1 MKKWLTM
8 VLLLA
13 LLLTGC
19 GGTSSGEN
27 ENGSSDQS
35 AAGHTGGDL
44 AAQAQKDPW
53 GLVLAAE
60 AVTDTGLTLRFVQSG
75 GEPSGELQ
83 TGSPYWLEREENGEW
98 TAVEPLMEDV
108 AWDMMAYLI
117 SMDGETEMA
126 VDWTALYGQLP
137 AGSYR
142 LGKSVM
148 DFRDT
153 GDYDYYACFVVAEGV
168 PLSGSLSAL
177 ARH

>member
-75 GEPSGELQ
+75 GNPSGELE
-83 TGSPYWLEREENGEW
+83 TGSLYWLERETGDGWEKM
-98 TAVEPLMEDV
+98 EPLIEDL
-108 AWDMMAYLI
+108 AWTTEAYLI
-117 SMDGETEMA
+117 AMDDETEMA

-137 AGSYR
+137 PGSYR
-142 LGKSVM
+142 LGKTVM
-148 DFRDT
+148 DFRGT
-153 GDYDYYACFVVAEGV
+153 GDYDQRDYYAYFTVE
-168 PLSGSLSAL
+168 
-177 ARH
+177 

>member
-1 MKKWLTM
+1 MKKMFAL

-19 GGTSSGEN
+19 GGTDSGGQTEN
-27 ENGSSDQS
+27 DTPGQDTADQTS
-35 AAGHTGGDL
+35 GDL

-60 AVTDTGLTLRFVQSG
+60 DVTDTGLTLRFIQSG

-126 VDWTALYGQLP
+126 VDWTALCGQLT

-153 GDYDYYACFVVAEGV
+153 GDYDQKGYYACF
-168 PLSGSLSAL
+168 AL
-177 ARH
+177 A

>member
-1 MKKWLTM
+1 MKKMFAL

-19 GGTSSGEN
+19 GGTDSG
-27 ENGSSDQS
+27 GQ
-35 AAGHTGGDL
+35 TGNDTEGQDTTSQTDGDL
-44 AAQAQKDPW
+44 TTQEDPW

-60 AVTDTGLTLRFVQSG
+60 NVTDTGLTLRFIQSG

-126 VDWTALYGQLP
+126 VDWTVLYGQLP

-148 DFRDT
+148 DFRGT
-153 GDYDYYACFVVAEGV
+153 GDYDQKDYYVCFAVA
-168 PLSGSLSAL
+168 
-177 ARH
+177 

>member
-60 AVTDTGLTLRFVQSG
+60 DVTDTGLTLRFVQSG
-75 GEPSGELQ
+75 GNPSGELE
-83 TGSPYWLEREENGEW
+83 TGSLYWLERETGDGWEKM
-98 TAVEPLMEDV
+98 EPLIEDL
-108 AWDMMAYLI
+108 AWTTEAYLI
-117 SMDGETEMA
+117 AMDDETEMA

-137 AGSYR
+137 PGSYR

-148 DFRDT
+148 DFRDPGDY
-153 GDYDYYACFVVAEGV
+153 GDYDEKDYYAAF
-168 PLSGSLSAL
+168 SLT
-177 ARH
+177 

>member
-1 MKKWLTM
+1 MKK
-8 VLLLA
+8 LLGLALACA

-60 AVTDTGLTLRFVQSG
+60 DVTDTGLTLRFVQSG
-75 GEPSGELQ
+75 GNPSGELE
-83 TGSPYWLEREENGEW
+83 TGSLYWLERETGDGWEKM
-98 TAVEPLMEDV
+98 EPLIEDL
-108 AWDMMAYLI
+108 AWTTEAYLI
-117 SMDGETEMA
+117 AMDDETEMA

-137 AGSYR
+137 PGSYR

-148 DFRDT
+148 DFRDPGDY
-153 GDYDYYACFVVAEGV
+153 GDYDEKDYYAAF
-168 PLSGSLSAL
+168 SLT
-177 ARH
+177 

>member
-1 MKKWLTM
+1 MKKMFVL

-13 LLLTGC
+13 MLLTGC
-19 GGTSSGEN
+19 GGTDSSGQTEN
-27 ENGSSDQS
+27 DIPGQDTTDQT
-35 AAGHTGGDL
+35 AGDL
-44 AAQAQKDPW
+44 TDQEDPW

-60 AVTDTGLTLRFVQSG
+60 DVTDTGLTLCFIQSG

-98 TAVEPLMEDV
+98 TAVEPLIENV

-126 VDWTALYGQLP
+126 VDWSTLYGQLP

-148 DFRDT
+148 DFRET
-153 GDYDYYACFVVAEGV
+153 GDYDQRDYYAAFTIT
-168 PLSGSLSAL
+168 
-177 ARH
+177 

>member
-1 MKKWLTM
+1 MNMKKMFAL

-13 LLLTGC
+13 MLLTGC
-19 GGTSSGEN
+19 GGTDSSGQTEN
-27 ENGSSDQS
+27 DIPGQDTTDQ
-35 AAGHTGGDL
+35 TDGDL
-44 AAQAQKDPW
+44 TIQAQKDPW

-60 AVTDTGLTLRFVQSG
+60 DVTATGLTLRFVQSG
-75 GEPSGELQ
+75 GEPFGELQ

-153 GDYDYYACFVVAEGV
+153 GDYDQKDYYACFVVA
-168 PLSGSLSAL
+168 
-177 ARH
+177 